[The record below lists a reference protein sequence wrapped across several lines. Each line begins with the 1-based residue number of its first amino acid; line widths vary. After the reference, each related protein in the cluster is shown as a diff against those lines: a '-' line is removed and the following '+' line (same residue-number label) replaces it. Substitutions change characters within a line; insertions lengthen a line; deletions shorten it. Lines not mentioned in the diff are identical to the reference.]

1 MKDTIITFTKEQVK
15 AITDAFSRGESITI
29 EPPKPV
35 ITKWEPKGGNYYP
48 DESLTNINSG
58 CLGTDRRLSGL
69 GYASKYQAEQ
79 AAKALRSY
87 ARQLAWLTENDD
99 GWVADWK
106 DTSKQK
112 YYIYYDEKTN
122 DYTINSN
129 QIHKNINTIYMSR
142 KNAEKLCQLLN
153 DGIVE
158 F

>member
-35 ITKWEPKGGNYYP
+35 ITKWEPKGGDSCILKDFSVALVNNNCTYP
-48 DESLTNINSG
+48 
-58 CLGTDRRLSGL
+58 
-69 GYASKYQAEQ
+69 KYMSYETQEQAEQ

-87 ARQLAWLTENDD
+87 ARQLAWLAENSD
-99 GWVADWK
+99 GWKPDWK
-106 DTSKQK
+106 DILKEK
-112 YYIYYDEKTN
+112 YYIYYDENTN
-122 DYTINSN
+122 DYSINSN
-129 QIHKNINTIYMSR
+129 QSHKYINTIYMSK